1 MELIVKSLISAL
13 FVGALG
19 LVIYVQRDR
28 LNAIQERV
36 ERAEQATRDRD
47 GTIKTLTDTAARDKR
62 AVAKLQAARENIAA
76 TLNERENLIESLQ
89 HDTATIRSW
98 ADTPLP
104 DAIAR
109 LRDRPATTG
118 ADHLPQRLPASDA
131 LPAAGGGT
139 QD

>member
-1 MELIVKSLISAL
+1 MELIVKSIIAAL
-13 FVGALG
+13 FVAVLG
-19 LVIYVQRDR
+19 LVIYVQRGS
-28 LNAIQERV
+28 LIAAQERV

-47 GTIKTLTDTAARDKR
+47 GTIKTLTEAAARDR
-62 AVAKLQAARENIAA
+62 LATAKLQAARENIAA

-89 HDTATIRSW
+89 HDNATIRSW

-109 LRDRPATTG
+109 LRDRPAATG
-118 ADHLPQRLPASDA
+118 ADHLPQRLSASDA
-131 LPAAGGGT
+131 LPVAGGGA